1 MMLRKSMVLI
11 LTLLILATTGP
22 VVAEEMAKEGS
33 ASSKAYW
40 IANMKMLSMGKE
52 IVQINYEGY
61 GVVVGDTEKSL
72 VHNASAH
79 VVGGMLVINGVYE
92 NESGF
97 ITYIRPDGDKIFV
110 SFKNSGQMGKSAKG
124 TGSIV
129 GGTGKFVG
137 ITGTIEHN
145 RHMLLP
151 PAKGVSAS
159 FTVGKGSWKL
169 P

>member
-1 MMLRKSMVLI
+1 MMLKKSMVLI
-11 LTLLILATTGP
+11 LTLLVLATTGP
-22 VVAEEMAKEGS
+22 GLAEEMAKEGS

-40 IANMKMLSMGKE
+40 ITNMTLLPMGKE

-72 VHNASAH
+72 IHNASAH

-92 NESGF
+92 NESGL
-97 ITYIRPDGDKIFV
+97 ITYNRPDGDKIFV

-124 TGSIV
+124 TGTIV

-137 ITGTIEHN
+137 ITGTIEHK
-145 RHMLLP
+145 RYMLPP

-159 FTVGKGSWKL
+159 FTVGEGTWKL